1 MQRVPRVGVG
11 VVVRHNGKVLLG
23 KRRGSHGEGTW
34 ALPGGHLE
42 FKEEIEACVRRE
54 MQEETNL
61 VVTDIRFGTLTND
74 IFEQKD
80 GEHEDRHYVTIFMV
94 CDYAG
99 GELTTMEPDKCE
111 EWRWFRWDELPRP
124 IFLPL
129 ENLLKTG
136 FTPFG

>member
-1 MQRVPRVGVG
+1 MGQVPRVAVG
-11 VVVRHNGKVLLG
+11 VVVRRDGKILLG

-42 FKEEIEACVRRE
+42 FKEEIDACVRRE
-54 MQEETNL
+54 VLEETNL
-61 VVTDIRFGTLTND
+61 IVTNVRFGALTND
-74 IFEQKD
+74 IFEGVD
-80 GEHEDRHYVTIFMV
+80 LHYVTIFMV

-111 EWRWFRWDELPRP
+111 EWRWFRWDALPRP

-129 ENLLKTG
+129 ENVLKTG
-136 FTPFG
+136 FSPFG